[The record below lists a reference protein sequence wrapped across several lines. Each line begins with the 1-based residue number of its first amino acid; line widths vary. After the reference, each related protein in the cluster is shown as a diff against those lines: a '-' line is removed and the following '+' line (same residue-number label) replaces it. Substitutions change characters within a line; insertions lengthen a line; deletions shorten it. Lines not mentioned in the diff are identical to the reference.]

1 MELIKE
7 KYKRKLSWS
16 VIGNLIYALSQWA
29 VVTIIARVGSFQDV
43 GSYALSLAVTAPIIL
58 FFNFQYN
65 AILATDSKEEYTFSQ
80 YFGSRIINSSI
91 ALIIIILVSLLYKD
105 NSEVMILII
114 LMGFVKYF
122 ESLSDLC
129 FGFFQKNNRIDLMGK
144 SQFYRGILNVLIVGI
159 LFIITK
165 SVIVSIVGLLLLM
178 LFRLI
183 TYDLSNVKKYT
194 TIAPDFKF
202 NWILLIKMTY
212 PLGFVSLINSL
223 NTNIP
228 RYFLEYFSDINE
240 VGIYSALAY
249 ILTASNLMITPLSL
263 LIAPHLAKAYEL
275 NNVIRVKK
283 INILVSL
290 ITIVIFVLIF
300 TLIVLFDKEILL
312 LLYGED
318 YIYYSDM
325 FVLINISIIFSA
337 LTTLFN
343 LNIVAARVFRV
354 QPILNFLVVVVSGIA
369 SLYFI
374 PGMGVL
380 GAIYVLLT
388 SKIVQMLF
396 SALLMMYG
404 VSKIKVQE

>member
-1 MELIKE
+1 MEIIKE
-7 KYKRKLSWS
+7 KYKRKISWS
-16 VIGNLIYALSQWA
+16 VVGNLIYALSQWA
-29 VVTIIARVGSFQDV
+29 VVTIIARVGSFQDI

-91 ALIIIILVSLLYKD
+91 ALIIIILVSLSYKD
-105 NSEVMILII
+105 NSEVMVLII

-159 LFIITK
+159 LFILTK
-165 SVIVSIVGLLLLM
+165 SVIISVIGLLLLM

-183 TYDLSNVKKYT
+183 SYDLSNVKKYT
-194 TIAPDFKF
+194 TITPDFKF
-202 NWILLIKMTY
+202 NWIVLIKMTY

-263 LIAPHLAKAYEL
+263 LIAPQLAKAYEL
-275 NNVIRVKK
+275 NNAMRVKK
-283 INILVSL
+283 INFFVIL

-300 TLIVLFDKEILL
+300 TLIVLFDKEILS

-354 QPILNFLVVVVSGIA
+354 QPILNFLVVVISAIA

-374 PGMGVL
+374 PSMGVL

-396 SALLMMYG
+396 SALLMIYG

>member
-1 MELIKE
+1 MEIIKE
-7 KYKRKLSWS
+7 KYKRKISWS
-16 VIGNLIYALSQWA
+16 VVGNLIYALSQWA
-29 VVTIIARVGSFQDV
+29 VVTIIARVGSFQDI

-91 ALIIIILVSLLYKD
+91 ALIIIILVSLSYKD

-159 LFIITK
+159 LFILTK
-165 SVIVSIVGLLLLM
+165 SVIISVIGLLLLM

-183 TYDLSNVKKYT
+183 SYDLSNVKKYT
-194 TIAPDFKF
+194 TITPDFKF
-202 NWILLIKMTY
+202 NWIVLIKMTY

-263 LIAPHLAKAYEL
+263 LIAPQLAKAYEL
-275 NNVIRVKK
+275 NNAMRVKK
-283 INILVSL
+283 INFFVIL

-300 TLIVLFDKEILL
+300 TLIVLFDKEILS

-354 QPILNFLVVVVSGIA
+354 QPILNFLVVVISAIA

-374 PGMGVL
+374 PSMGVL

-396 SALLMMYG
+396 SALLMIYG